1 MTLKDL
7 ESKLLALTPAEKE
20 RVIQLLTQSLESI
33 QPPSAKPLEVSDG
46 EARIGNTQIAVWE
59 VVNAKDL
66 GYSDGDIL
74 QAYPQLTA
82 TDLATAWDYAEA
94 HPQEIALALQEID
107 E

>member
-33 QPPSAKPLEVSDG
+33 QPPSTKPLEVSDG